1 MDRSRVGGGGAG
13 ERGGCRCRGVGEE
26 GDVIVIIKS

>member
-1 MDRSRVGGGGAG
+1 MDRSRVGGG

>member
-1 MDRSRVGGGGAG
+1 MDRSRVGGGAG

>member
-1 MDRSRVGGGGAG
+1 MDRSRVGGGGG
-13 ERGGCRCRGVGEE
+13 RGGCRCRGVGEE